1 MSVDYEAFLGIG
13 KRFDSEL
20 EVKDFLLQKTDLT
33 IAQIECMIDGGTH
46 IGMCVACCLDY
57 YSGED
62 WFVGFEIGGEQP
74 DTLIN
79 NVVDAHERWK
89 AIFKDVEPR
98 VVHAVKV
105 W

>member
-1 MSVDYEAFLGIG
+1 MSVDYDAVLGIG
-13 KRFDSEL
+13 KRFYTKEETGEFILSHTNLTVDQVKCL
-20 EVKDFLLQKTDLT
+20 E
-33 IAQIECMIDGGTH
+33 DGGSPL
-46 IGMCVACCLDY
+46 GMTFTCLDC

-62 WFVGFEIGGEQP
+62 WFVGFEIGGESP

-79 NVVDAHERWK
+79 HVVDAHERWK

-98 VVHAVKV
+98 VVHAVKI